1 MIKTLLILHVKHQPT
16 DHHRLESATTATSKV
31 SIKLLATVFA
41 IDFTMRNYF
50 QNQKSLVVIRLMVG
64 ALQNQKFKVITVVAD
79 LLRIQKLVYTSLRP
93 IDVKRKYCQSS
104 VQKSLHFA

>member
-1 MIKTLLILHVKHQPT
+1 MHVKHQPT
-16 DHHRLESATTATSKV
+16 DHHRLESAATTTTKV

-64 ALQNQKFKVITVVAD
+64 ALQNQKFKVITTVVAD

-93 IDVKRKYCQSS
+93 IDVKRKYCQFS